1 MQAQRP
7 LEHSRLRVHPVEDR
21 DLAAR
26 VALLD
31 EAGDLGG
38 DVARLGLLVLDL
50 DHPHRIAVA
59 ELRPE
64 PLFLPLGVVRDH
76 GVRRLE
82 NRVRRAVV
90 LLERDRACLGEV
102 ALELQDVADVGATE
116 GVDRLVGIADRAD
129 VVMVLGE
136 ELQQAVLR
144 VIRVLVLV
152 DEDVPEGVLPVLSS
166 IREVLQDLHGQ
177 HQHVVEVDGVRGGE
191 LALVQ
196 LVRLGNRLVVE
207 GRDPLGV
214 HRRCHELVLR
224 VRDLGVHTAGD
235 EALRILL
242 ELLQALL
249 DEAHLVGGVVDR
261 EVRPV
266 SESLGLAAQDSAAGG
281 VEGEDPDRTRDG
293 AEHRHQPLAHLPRR
307 LVREGDRQ
315 DLVRLDADGRD
326 QVGDTVREHARL
338 PGAGS
343 GDHEQRALG
352 VQDGLPLGGIQVRE
366 IPLGRR
372 HGHPVDASGR

>member
-1 MQAQRP
+1 MVLRVGHEPRDRRVADAPLRPVRDPHQADGVGRVVEHLEVRRRVLDLGALVEARPTDHLVADLVQAQRL

-21 DLAAR
+21 DLAAG

-90 LLERDRACLGEV
+90 LLERDRARLGEV
-102 ALELQDVADVGATE
+102 ALELQDVADVGAAE

-152 DEDVPEGVLPVLSS
+152 DEDVPEGVLPVLPSV
-166 IREVLQDLHGQ
+166 REVLQDLHGQ

-196 LVRLGNRLVVE
+196 LVRLGDRLVVE

-214 HRRCHELVLR
+214 HRRRHELVLR
-224 VRDLGVHTAGD
+224 VRDLRVHAAGD
-235 EALRILL
+235 EALR
-242 ELLQALL
+242 
-249 DEAHLVGGVVDR
+249 
-261 EVRPV
+261 
-266 SESLGLAAQDSAAGG
+266 
-281 VEGEDPDRTRDG
+281 DPSR
-293 AEHRHQPLAHLPRR
+293 AP
-307 LVREGDRQ
+307 
-315 DLVRLDADGRD
+315 
-326 QVGDTVREHARL
+326 
-338 PGAGS
+338 PGTA
-343 GDHEQRALG
+343 
-352 VQDGLPLGGIQVRE
+352 
-366 IPLGRR
+366 
-372 HGHPVDASGR
+372 